1 MTYNMTLTGIEGL
14 PEIGEGDDLGRL
26 IVEAA
31 EAQGAGVTD
40 GDVLVVT
47 QKIVSKAEGR
57 VLDLRTVEPSPQA
70 QAFADAWE
78 KDARVVEVA
87 LRESV
92 RVVRMENG
100 VLITETRHGFVCAN
114 SGVDASNVGRG
125 GGDHVVLLP
134 VDSDASADRI
144 RRAVREIAGVEVAVI
159 VSDTF
164 GRPWREGAGNVAI
177 GAAGIDPL
185 WDYRGESDNDGR
197 ELHSTVI
204 AVADEIAA
212 AAELVTNKLTRVPV
226 ALVRGYPYRR
236 GESLES
242 APSFA
247 SRRRTCSSS
256 RMRQAAP
263 QALRRDCLVVRRVA
277 ERPPV
282 ARPAPWSAPAA
293 ATTTAAAVEAGR
305 RLIGH
310 GLRPR
315 SRTPTKLFE
324 QLRFVRLD
332 RARLLLQPEESHRER
347 LVLFG

>member
-1 MTYNMTLTGIEGL
+1 MAYTVTLIGIEGL

-31 EAQGAGVTD
+31 GAQGAPVTD

-57 VLDLRTVEPSPQA
+57 ILDLRTIEPSPQA

-144 RRAVREIAGVEVAVI
+144 RRAVREIADVEVAVI

-236 GESLES
+236 AETGIRPVIRESEK
-242 APSFA
+242 
-247 SRRRTCSSS
+247 
-256 RMRQAAP
+256 
-263 QALRRDCLVVRRVA
+263 D
-277 ERPPV
+277 
-282 ARPAPWSAPAA
+282 
-293 ATTTAAAVEAGR
+293 
-305 RLIGH
+305 
-310 GLRPR
+310 
-315 SRTPTKLFE
+315 LF
-324 QLRFVRLD
+324 R
-332 RARLLLQPEESHRER
+332 
-347 LVLFG
+347 

>member
-1 MTYNMTLTGIEGL
+1 MAYNVTLIGIEGL
-14 PEIGEGDDLGRL
+14 PEIGEGADLGRL

-31 EAQGAGVTD
+31 AAQGSPVTN

-92 RVVRMENG
+92 RVVRMEYG

-114 SGVDASNVGRG
+114 SGVDASNVGKG

-144 RRAVREIAGVEVAVI
+144 RRAVREIAGVEAAVI

-185 WDYRGESDNDGR
+185 WDYRGERDNDGR

-226 ALVRGYPYRR
+226 AIVRGYPYRR
-236 GESLES
+236 GESGIGPVIRES
-242 APSFA
+242 EK
-247 SRRRTCSSS
+247 
-256 RMRQAAP
+256 
-263 QALRRDCLVVRRVA
+263 D
-277 ERPPV
+277 
-282 ARPAPWSAPAA
+282 
-293 ATTTAAAVEAGR
+293 
-305 RLIGH
+305 
-310 GLRPR
+310 
-315 SRTPTKLFE
+315 LFK
-324 QLRFVRLD
+324 
-332 RARLLLQPEESHRER
+332 
-347 LVLFG
+347 